1 MEEKQLT
8 VLQQAQSLHQDL
20 MIQEQVAA
28 QSLTQI
34 AYDLKEIRDR
44 RLYGELGYKDFE
56 EYCEKATKTGK
67 RQAYNLIS
75 LIESYKLDGL
85 SRLSYLGSTK
95 LIALKALGDEEREA
109 MIESGQAENL
119 SVRELKEEIERL
131 KIEREKKEAE
141 QLSLSAELESIKSEL
156 TKTKNQQN
164 TKPENQHT
172 EAEWKSILHEIQRKD
187 KQLQEMED
195 KYYDIRDELNAERKK
210 PIEVAVHEPSE
221 EQLDAIRKEEAAKA
235 KAEYEKKLE
244 AAKAEVQLVAQT
256 KTAALQS
263 GSKEVIR
270 LHIENIQREFNAAV
284 EAIHN
289 MPQNEQANYI
299 QAFRSVL
306 TACGKALGNE

>member
-75 LIESYKLDGL
+75 LIEQYKLDGL

-95 LIALKALGDEEREA
+95 LIALKALGNEEREA
-109 MIESGQAENL
+109 LIESGQAENL

-141 QLSLSAELESIKSEL
+141 QLSLSDELESIKSEL

-172 EAEWKSILHEIQRKD
+172 EAEWKSILHEIQRKE

-221 EQLDAIRKEEAAKA
+221 EQLNAIRKEEAAKA

-244 AAKAEVQLVAQT
+244 AAKAKVQSIAQT
-256 KTAALQS
+256 ETEAPQS

-270 LHIENIQREFNAAV
+270 LRIENIQREFNAAV

-289 MPQNEQANYI
+289 MPQYEQANYI
-299 QAFRSVL
+299 RAFRSVL
-306 TACGKALGNE
+306 TACGKVLGNE